1 VRVGDTVELSLPE
14 TPSTGFRWLCRLPRG
29 VHLVGDEY
37 RGHDDGEQGHPKRGQ
52 VVTGAGPPG
61 AGGVRRLAF
70 DVLDI
75 VDAGRLPLH
84 ADLIRPWEQAPRRT
98 LTFVL
103 SIAPNE

>member
-1 VRVGDTVELSLPE
+1 MRVGDTVELSLPE
-14 TPSTGFRWLCRLPRG
+14 VPSSGFRWLCRLPRG
-29 VHLVGDEY
+29 VHLVDDEY
-37 RGHDDGEQGHPKRGQ
+37 RGQDGGEQGHPIRGQ

-70 DVLDI
+70 GI

-103 SIAPNE
+103 SAAPNE